1 MKEETGVLSGTVTC
15 QSQKAGFQETVCA
28 LSSAS
33 LEAGPLGTS
42 YLSLEAFEA
51 FY

>member
-1 MKEETGVLSGTVTC
+1 MTF
-15 QSQKAGFQETVCA
+15 QSQKAGFQERVCA

-42 YLSLEAFEA
+42 YLSLEAFKA
-51 FY
+51 FS